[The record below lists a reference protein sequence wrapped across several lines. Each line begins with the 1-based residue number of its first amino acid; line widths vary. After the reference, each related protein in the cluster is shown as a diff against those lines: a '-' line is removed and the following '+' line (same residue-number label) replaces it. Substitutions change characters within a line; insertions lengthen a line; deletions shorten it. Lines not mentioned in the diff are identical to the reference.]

1 MLCLAVTRILP
12 VHCYVGPPWSALSSG
27 TTTLMGRNAFE
38 FNETLAGGR
47 LIPKKKNPGPPSP
60 GIRNSGIPKYIL
72 NYSGLCTLFL

>member
-47 LIPKKKNPGPPSP
+47 LIPKKKTLVLRVQGF
-60 GIRNSGIPKYIL
+60 GIPEFL
-72 NYSGLCTLFL
+72 NIS

>member
-47 LIPKKKNPGPPSP
+47 LTPKKKPWSSESRDSEF
-60 GIRNSGIPKYIL
+60 RNS
-72 NYSGLCTLFL
+72 